1 MINWF
6 RAKHVPPLHM
16 KKKKKKLQ
24 TLSSRTPIDLI
35 RGSSMEMAIE
45 SLGMETIKLKKKL
58 KHYLLYCLL
67 IGGADGTLKAC
78 LSFKVGDQLEN
89 ATAEREMFLRYC
101 LDFVGEVNP
110 VAIR

>member
-16 KKKKKKLQ
+16 KKKKKIANTEFTNSYRFKNL
-24 TLSSRTPIDLI
+24 
-35 RGSSMEMAIE
+35 GSSKEMAIE

-89 ATAEREMFLRYC
+89 ATAEREMFFRYC